1 MTLNE
6 ARTSYKEFEQMYNTL
21 GLNSRLQYVLLVIIM
36 NAKRFE
42 TTVVALLGR
51 IEVSTLIF
59 LYGWKISNKGRIG
72 EV

>member
-1 MTLNE
+1 MALNK
-6 ARTSYKEFEQMYNTL
+6 ARTLYKKFEQMYNTL
-21 GLNSRLQYVLLVIIM
+21 GLNSRLQYVVLVIVM

-42 TTVVALLGR
+42 TTVAVLSER

-72 EV
+72 ET